1 MYIHRKFL
9 IQPHLDLNLIQS
21 LLLLPSQDRMAKK
34 VVVVVVGVV
43 GVVVVVVMKV
53 ANTHVCLLL
62 QPTSKSFL

>member
-34 VVVVVVGVV
+34 VVVVVGGGV
-43 GVVVVVVMKV
+43 GVVVVV
-53 ANTHVCLLL
+53 TSRGQLFLLRE
-62 QPTSKSFL
+62 KREGE